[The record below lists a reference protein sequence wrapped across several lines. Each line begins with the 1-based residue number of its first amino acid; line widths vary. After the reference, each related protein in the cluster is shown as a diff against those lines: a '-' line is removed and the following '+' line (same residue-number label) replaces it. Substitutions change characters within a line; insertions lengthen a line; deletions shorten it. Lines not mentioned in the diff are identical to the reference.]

1 MQEVK
6 FLTDATTSEIVTIW
20 YDDSDMMGVK
30 EDVEQDVIEKS
41 ITVDTFRRITTLNQ
55 LHKLAPN
62 KDKALWIYN
71 Q

>member
-1 MQEVK
+1 
-6 FLTDATTSEIVTIW
+6 
-20 YDDSDMMGVK
+20 MMGVK

-41 ITVDTFRRITTLNQ
+41 ITVDLYRRIATLNQ